1 MLLSFSSHTASAMFK
16 VQMPQLLLMLL
27 MIVMLLLLL
36 LLLLMFLLVLLSL
49 HCVELPAR
57 LLSLL
62 SVGAL
67 VIRCSP

>member
-1 MLLSFSSHTASAMFK
+1 MFK

>member
-1 MLLSFSSHTASAMFK
+1 
-16 VQMPQLLLMLL
+16 MPQLLLMLL
-27 MIVMLLLLL
+27 MIVMLLLLLLL

>member
-1 MLLSFSSHTASAMFK
+1 MFK

-27 MIVMLLLLL
+27 MIVMLLLLLLL

>member
-1 MLLSFSSHTASAMFK
+1 MFK

-27 MIVMLLLLL
+27 MIVMLLLLLL